1 MSKEQIRAAL
11 VAVLKQVQEL
21 SGRTWSILKPTDKP
35 IGSLDG
41 FDSLCS
47 IEATVMV
54 EQKLGVALGTNS
66 VFVSDD
72 GKQALSIEEIT
83 QRVHGLMPQKKGN
96 S

>member
-1 MSKEQIRAAL
+1 MSKEQIQAAL

-21 SGRTWSILKPTDKP
+21 SGRAWNALKPTDKP
-35 IGSLDG
+35 IGSLAG

-54 EQKLGVALGTNS
+54 EQKLGVALGANS

-72 GKQALSIEEIT
+72 GKRALSIEEIT
-83 QRVHGLMPQKKGN
+83 QRVHGLLRETKGN